1 MNVFQNICIFNLKKK
16 NKQTRRQKKQTKETK
31 EEKRISVENRTGYD
45 DILREFAQSTFNPL
59 MPGDKRKVTHT

>member
-1 MNVFQNICIFNLKKK
+1 MKKK
-16 NKQTRRQKKQTKETK
+16 TNKQEDKKNTKETK